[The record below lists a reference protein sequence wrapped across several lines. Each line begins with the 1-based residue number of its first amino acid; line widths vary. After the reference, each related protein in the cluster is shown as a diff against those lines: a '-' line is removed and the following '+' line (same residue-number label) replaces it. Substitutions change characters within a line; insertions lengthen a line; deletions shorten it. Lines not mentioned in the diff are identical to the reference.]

1 MKKTENKETC
11 FLCTRSQ
18 RIWAA
23 VALGGLFLCGMM
35 AGFSIWGDNNRLG
48 RNTAITQAKSG
59 SLHRIYDILQKRK
72 NSCEMRE
79 DALLQRVNIGEHLSE
94 GDHHEN
100 ARIYALLVSQGC
112 QENQEKF
119 KELAIDEESVANAL
133 RATYVNEPNRA
144 CETIEQTLLGRIRD
158 CEHDYDSPYHGT
170 SVEIMKNKCYTS
182 NTEVY
187 VMLMEKGCP
196 ENAQN
201 YKQMAYN
208 QLQIADGVLPDSGM
222 NESVVRE
229 RVDVYKKLQM
239 RNEAKKYLQKAERLI
254 NPGVDFIMELQ
265 HIIEE

>member
-1 MKKTENKETC
+1 MKKRESNNTC

-23 VALGGLFLCGMM
+23 FALGGLFLCGMM
-35 AGFSIWGDNNRLG
+35 VGFSIWGDSNRLG
-48 RNTAITQAKSG
+48 RNAEVAQVRKG
-59 SLHRIYDILQKRK
+59 GLRRIHDILQKRK

-79 DALLQRVNIGEHLSE
+79 EALLQRVNIGEQLSE

-119 KELAIDEESVANAL
+119 RELAIDEESVASAL
-133 RATYVNEPNRA
+133 RATYVSEPIRA
-144 CETIEQTLLGRIRD
+144 CETIEQTLLERVRD
-158 CEHDYDSPYHGT
+158 CEYNHG
-170 SVEIMKNKCYTS
+170 SRNGADVNVLKNECYTRNAEIYIS
-182 NTEVY
+182 
-187 VMLMEKGCP
+187 LMEKGCP

-208 QLQIADGVLPDSGM
+208 QLQIADGVVADSGIDE
-222 NESVVRE
+222 NVVRE